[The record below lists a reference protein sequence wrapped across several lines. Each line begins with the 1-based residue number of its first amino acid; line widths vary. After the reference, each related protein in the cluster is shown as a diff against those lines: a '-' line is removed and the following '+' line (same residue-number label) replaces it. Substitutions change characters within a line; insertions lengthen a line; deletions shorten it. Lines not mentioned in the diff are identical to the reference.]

1 MHTFFVVDWITKE
14 SKQNKNNFGKMV
26 VNFKVFK
33 KCAPNNMIT
42 LYMNRRE
49 FVDSV
54 TQVEPIGRWPSGYGG
69 L

>member
-1 MHTFFVVDWITKE
+1 
-14 SKQNKNNFGKMV
+14 MV

-33 KCAPNNMIT
+33 KCSPNNMIT

-54 TQVEPIGRWPSGYGG
+54 SQVEPIGRYEGHIECMVVE
-69 L
+69 

>member
-1 MHTFFVVDWITKE
+1 
-14 SKQNKNNFGKMV
+14 MV

-33 KCAPNNMIT
+33 KCSPNNMIT

-54 TQVEPIGRWPSGYGG
+54 TQVEPIGRWEGHIECMMVELNKYKCYLG
-69 L
+69 LKRVRHG

>member
-1 MHTFFVVDWITKE
+1 
-14 SKQNKNNFGKMV
+14 MV

-33 KCAPNNMIT
+33 KCSPNNMIT

-54 TQVEPIGRWPSGYGG
+54 TQVEPIGRWEGHIECMMVELNKYKCYHG
-69 L
+69 LKRVRHG

>member
-1 MHTFFVVDWITKE
+1 
-14 SKQNKNNFGKMV
+14 MV

-33 KCAPNNMIT
+33 KCSPNNMIT

-54 TQVEPIGRWPSGYGG
+54 TQVEPIGRYPKGMDRIVFKFVVNCSPNYSINYSKWR
-69 L
+69 

>member
-1 MHTFFVVDWITKE
+1 
-14 SKQNKNNFGKMV
+14 MV

-33 KCAPNNMIT
+33 KCSPNNMIT

-54 TQVEPIGRWPSGYGG
+54 TQVEPIGRYLKGMDLIRST
-69 L
+69 

>member
-1 MHTFFVVDWITKE
+1 
-14 SKQNKNNFGKMV
+14 MV

-33 KCAPNNMIT
+33 KCSPNNMIT

-54 TQVEPIGRWPSGYGG
+54 TQVEPIGRWRVECAMEYEETKALDLYSSERI
-69 L
+69 

>member
-1 MHTFFVVDWITKE
+1 
-14 SKQNKNNFGKMV
+14 MV

-33 KCAPNNMIT
+33 KCSPNNMIT

-54 TQVEPIGRWPSGYGG
+54 TQVEPIGRWEGHVECMVTE
-69 L
+69 